1 MFVAS
6 SGLYS
11 FNTHYFFLRPILT
24 VASVLN
30 TEKLVTLIEMAKEM
44 FMILL
49 GIKINYLDKLNLL
62 IYAGKIAKNQNN

>member
-1 MFVAS
+1 MDVTILS
-6 SGLYS
+6 M
-11 FNTHYFFLRPILT
+11 FLRPILT

-30 TEKLVTLIEMAKEM
+30 TEKLLTLIEMAKEM